1 MNTNSSKLLVIDDE
15 PIVRESIVAYLE
27 DSGFAIIQA
36 ENGEE
41 GIRVFKEKHP
51 DLVICD
57 LRMPKLDGLG
67 VLKTIRGISP
77 NTPVIVVSGAGV
89 MSDVVTALR
98 LGASDYLIKPI
109 GDLEVLEHSINR
121 ALINAQ
127 LLQDNQRYRENLE
140 EAIQT
145 LRNSLAELQADQKAG
160 RQVQLKML
168 PQSPFSTD
176 DYVFAHHINPSLY
189 LSGDFADYFP
199 MGEHRFAFYL
209 ADVSGHG
216 ASSAFVTVLLKHMT
230 MLFVEECEKQGR
242 FEQTTP
248 ADLLDYLNQGLN
260 SADLDKHVTMF
271 CGFLD
276 TKCHQLT
283 YSYGGHFPFPLF
295 ATPDTEYYLEGHGL
309 PVGLFDDAT
318 YANTVMDLPAQFSLT
333 IFSDGIMEVL
343 PQERLKDKEAYLLSI
358 ISEGAS
364 TVGAIVQALGLD
376 KMQDAPDDIALLV
389 LARNMS

>member
-27 DSGFAIIQA
+27 DSGFAIAQA

-41 GIRVFKEKHP
+41 GIQVFKEEHP

-121 ALINAQ
+121 SLINAQ

-168 PQSPFSTD
+168 PQSPFATT

-199 MGEHRFAFYL
+199 LGEHRFVFYL

-242 FEQTTP
+242 SEQASP
-248 ADLLDYLNQGLN
+248 AELLDYLNQGLI

-271 CGFLD
+271 CGILD
-276 TKCHQLT
+276 TQCHQLT

-318 YANTVMDLPAQFSLT
+318 YANTVMDLPMQFSLT
-333 IFSDGIMEVL
+333 IFSDGIIEVL